1 MLHEPRL
8 ILASGSPRRQELLRG
23 AEIEFEVFPAD
34 IREDLNPGEPPLD
47 YALRMAREKALKVAA
62 QFPSDY
68 VLAADTIVVLD
79 DQVLAKP
86 RDSQDAQR
94 MLAMLSDRGHQVRTA
109 VSLVAP
115 SGSIETQSCV
125 TAVSFRKLGQDEIL
139 KYVATGE
146 PLDKAGAY
154 AIQGGAASWVVRVEG
169 DYSNVVGLP
178 MALVGKM
185 LRGSGFKNLKS

>member
-34 IREDLNPGEPPLD
+34 IQEDLNPGEPPLD

-62 QFPSDY
+62 QFPYDY
-68 VLAADTIVVLD
+68 VLEADTIVVLD

-94 MLAMLSDRGHQVRTA
+94 MLAMLSNRCHQVRTA
-109 VSLVAP
+109 VTVVAP
-115 SGSIETQSCV
+115 GGSIDTQSCV
-125 TAVSFRKLGQDEIL
+125 TAVSFRKLGRDEIL

-146 PLDKAGAY
+146 PRDKAGAY

-185 LRGSGFKNLKS
+185 LRESGFKNLKS